1 MGVQIEI
8 APGVFTP
15 RDETETLGETVIKI
29 LRERSGRQLV
39 VDMCCGTGNLACAVA
54 KTIDDITIWAMDL
67 TEQAAEVARRNVNRL
82 GLADVIKV
90 SHGDLFTPLDPQP
103 LVSSIDL
110 VMCNPPYISTSRLD
124 GEKAYLVQSE
134 PREAFDGGPYG
145 LSIHQRVISEAVHF
159 LKPGGWIALEIG
171 QGQERQ
177 ISALFKRSG
186 GYAKE
191 QHILDKRG
199 ISRVTVAQKLP

>member
-8 APGVFTP
+8 VHGVFAP
-15 RDETETLGETVIKI
+15 RDETETLGEAVIKI
-29 LRERSGRQLV
+29 LRKRLDHQLV
-39 VDMCCGTGNLACAVA
+39 VDMCCGSGNLACAVA
-54 KTIDDITIWAMDL
+54 KTIGDITIWATDL
-67 TEQAAEVARRNVNRL
+67 SEQAAEVVRRNVDRL
-82 GLADVIKV
+82 GLTEVVKV
-90 SHGDLFTPLDPQP
+90 SHGDLFTPLSSHR
-103 LVSSIDL
+103 LESSIDL

-124 GEKAYLVQSE
+124 GEKSYLAQSE

-171 QGQERQ
+171 QGQEKQ

-199 ISRVTVAQKLP
+199 ISRVAVAQKLP